1 MEWHLLNTGDM
12 FIRTFFPARSLI
24 VAIAVGATLLV
35 GILYIPSLLRPG
47 IPVGQFRELPDAVA
61 SDLKQRGCIIA
72 GRKSVISEDFAGRG
86 QRDWA
91 VLCQRGNQASVLI
104 YNAGSGTPA
113 VLGTHGAGL
122 VDNPEGARG
131 LRLVRWDYVVRHN
144 PGIRSVDVP
153 SVCIEDGVGMGS
165 SIYCYL
171 NGAWV
176 VLAGAD

>member
-1 MEWHLLNTGDM
+1 MAWHLLSTGHM
-12 FIRTFFPARSLI
+12 SICTFFSARSLI
-24 VAIAVGATLLV
+24 FAIAVGATLLV
-35 GILYIPSLLRPG
+35 GLFYIFSPLG
-47 IPVGQFRELPDAVA
+47 IPVGHFRELPDTVA

-72 GRKSVISEDFAGRG
+72 GRNNVISEDFAGRG

-91 VLCQRGNQASVLI
+91 VLCQLGSQASVLV
-104 YNAGSGTPA
+104 YTADSSTPA
-113 VLGTHGAGL
+113 ILGTHRAGL

-131 LRLVRWDYVVRHN
+131 IRLARWDYVVRHN
-144 PGIRSVDVP
+144 PGIRPAGVP
-153 SVCIEDGVGMGS
+153 SACIEDGVGMGS